1 LVQIH
6 ATSISINAHAVLFRG
21 PSGSGKSDLALRMI
35 DRGAKLVSDDRCN
48 LEVSEDRIMVT
59 APETI
64 SGLMEIR
71 GVGVVNIGT
80 EPFASLAL
88 IVDLVS
94 PEEMD
99 RMPEKKVCTEYG
111 AEIPVIKMTPFEA
124 STPAKVLIALSVAL
138 GEMESLSELP

>member
-1 LVQIH
+1 MNDQKDKRI
-6 ATSISINAHAVLFRG
+6 AQRF
-21 PSGSGKSDLALRMI
+21 
-35 DRGAKLVSDDRCN
+35 
-48 LEVSEDRIMVT
+48 SEDRIMVT